1 MAEEQRDPCGLWQAA
16 LEHRVKMEKQDL
28 ADHEV
33 EKAIAVGGSG
43 GFWERSMQAFL
54 GEDNVGSDTQRLHF
68 RQFPYQELAGP
79 REVCNR
85 LHDLCCRW
93 LKPERH
99 TKKQILDLVILEQ
112 FLAILPPEIES
123 WVRECR
129 PETSSQA
136 VALTEGFLLSEAE
149 DKKQERQVQGALSG
163 VTADFPEAEE
173 ALTNPKQRLVFSR
186 IAQEDNQEATW
197 ISGNKMSA
205 TPPWSS
211 IYDPVDPTPVQPD
224 QIPVSFEEVVV
235 CFTEEEWALL
245 DPGQRALHRE
255 VMVENYGIVASLG
268 DGWKSETEEDIFT
281 VSRGRGRSVQ
291 AKKQKKKTDQTRKNE
306 SFPSQLSAFQEI
318 PVQAKIDK
326 AKKRYKCPLCG
337 KSFSFKSRLNLHWR
351 IHTGEK
357 PYKCLECGKCLCSNA
372 SLQTHLRMHT
382 GEKPFECSECGKCF
396 SRRHKLISHQ
406 RLHTGEKPY
415 KCTECGKGF
424 CEISSLKR
432 HQGIHTGEDYKCL
445 ECGKSFSQKSDLRRH
460 QRMHTGEKPY
470 KCLECGKSFTWSKTL
485 IYHQRMHTG
494 EDPFKCLECG
504 KSCSTGSDLS
514 RHQRMHTGEK
524 PFKCL
529 VCGKNFTRNIH
540 LTSHQRMHTGEEPY
554 KCSECG
560 KSLSTSSALA
570 RHQRIHTG
578 EKPYKCSECGKSFT
592 WSTSLTSHQRMH
604 TGEIPLPKNCQ
615 NMERTLVEVQI
626 II

>member
-1 MAEEQRDPCGLWQAA
+1 MAEGQREPGPFQQAA
-16 LEHRVKMEKQDL
+16 LEHRVKREEAGV
-28 ADHEV
+28 ADPEP
-33 EKAIAVGGSG
+33 EGATGIDDGG
-43 GFWERSMQAFL
+43 GFWERGTQTFL
-54 GEDNVGSDTQRLHF
+54 GEDGSEAQRLRF
-68 RQFPYQELAGP
+68 RQCPYQEPAGP

-99 TKKQILDLVILEQ
+99 TKKQMLDLVILEQ
-112 FLAILPPEIES
+112 FLALLPQEVAS
-123 WVRECR
+123 WVRECH

-136 VALTEGFLLSEAE
+136 VALTEGFLLSQAE
-149 DKKQERQVQGALSG
+149 DKKLERQGA
-163 VTADFPEAEE
+163 VAEE
-173 ALTNPKQRLVFSR
+173 APTDPRQRLLFNR
-186 IAQEDNQEATW
+186 MAQEGDQEAPW
-197 ISGNKMSA
+197 VGGDKMSA
-205 TPPWSS
+205 TNPWSS
-211 IYDPVDPTPVQPD
+211 VYDPPDPSALQTD
-224 QIPVSFEEVVV
+224 QGRVSFEEVVV

-245 DPGQRALHRE
+245 DPAQRALHRE

-268 DGWKSETEEDIFT
+268 DGWKSESEEDLLR
-281 VSRGRGRSVQ
+281 VSWGRSRAEQ
-291 AKKQKKKTDQTRKNE
+291 TKKQRRKTILPRKNE
-306 SFPSQLSAFQEI
+306 SFPSQLSDFQEI
-318 PVQAKIDK
+318 PVQAKTDK

-382 GEKPFECSECGKCF
+382 GEKPFECPECGKSF

-406 RLHTGEKPY
+406 RLHSGEKPY
-415 KCTECGKGF
+415 KCPECGKGF

-432 HQGIHTGEDYKCL
+432 HQGIHMGEDYECH

-470 KCLECGKSFTWSKTL
+470 KCPECGKSFTWSKTL

-554 KCSECG
+554 KCPECG
-560 KSLSTSSALA
+560 KSLSTSSALV

-578 EKPYKCSECGKSFT
+578 EKPYQCPECGKSFT

-604 TGEIPLPKNCQ
+604 TGEIPVAKNCHSLG
-615 NMERTLVEVQI
+615 TTSVEVQI